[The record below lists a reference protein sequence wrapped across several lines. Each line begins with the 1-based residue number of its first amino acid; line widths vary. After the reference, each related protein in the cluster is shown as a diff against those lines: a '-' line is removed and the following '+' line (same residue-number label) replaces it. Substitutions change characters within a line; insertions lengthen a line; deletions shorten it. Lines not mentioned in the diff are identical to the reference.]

1 MTALQLMLEFGSSN
15 QKATA
20 TKEVQNI
27 AFSDKKKC
35 KTNNQSS
42 TAEEEEIAS
51 ANDVD
56 EE

>member
-1 MTALQLMLEFGSSN
+1 MLEFGSSN